1 MIKLIE
7 YLVFNKGTTM
17 QLQINGKVM
26 NQFAIFFSTIIM
38 LQFVADITGL
48 TSNLDITYN
57 LIHTS
62 ASYITFSLAVIFTL
76 IGARRELSKYA
87 IVSLCLVIAIK
98 AIYFVAVVILWGL
111 AGTP

>member
-1 MIKLIE
+1 
-7 YLVFNKGTTM
+7 
-17 QLQINGKVM
+17 
-26 NQFAIFFSTIIM
+26 M

-57 LIHTS
+57 LIHTA

-87 IVSLCLVIAIK
+87 IVSLCLVVGIK

-111 AGTP
+111 AGTPCSEYNKTLISNIVRKLGFYYT

>member
-1 MIKLIE
+1 ME
-7 YLVFNKGTTM
+7 YSVVWRAVM
-17 QLQINGKVM
+17 QARINGKLM
-26 NQFAIFFSTIIM
+26 NQLAIFFSTIVM

-57 LIHTS
+57 LINTT

-87 IVSLCLVIAIK
+87 IVSLCLVVAIK

>member
-1 MIKLIE
+1 ME
-7 YLVFNKGTTM
+7 YSVVWRAVM
-17 QLQINGKVM
+17 QARINGKLM
-26 NQFAIFFSTIIM
+26 NQLAIFFSTIVM

-57 LIHTS
+57 LINTT

-87 IVSLCLVIAIK
+87 IILLCSVVGIK
-98 AIYFVAVVILWGL
+98 AIYFAVFVILWGL